1 MFICSVRSCPGAAQ
15 EDGDRASLRS
25 IYKAGVG
32 LRPAPLE
39 QVVGLDCVLPRTA
52 GSGRA
57 AIWWSPARREV
68 MAELRL
74 C

>member
-1 MFICSVRSCPGAAQ
+1 MV
-15 EDGDRASLRS
+15 
-25 IYKAGVG
+25 
-32 LRPAPLE
+32 LE
-39 QVVGLDCVLPRTA
+39 RVVGVDCVLPRTA

-57 AIWWSPARREV
+57 CLWWVPARREV